1 MMNADA
7 FDTFSDIFSREPRP
21 SSIESEDQAMIK
33 RLVGYLSEWYPVN
46 PVVFGSILQSILS
59 KGKSCRNITE
69 NPLKTLGRRKKYIN
83 EIQSILSPIFTNELW
98 SNIEEIKS
106 LPNDSKKVEAAKEYH
121 EKLSRMEFL
130 DPKCE
135 GGSCLVEL
143 YTEIRD
149 AEDYLISVEG
159 HCIDLES
166 DIKIN
171 PGNFYGLDSSQSNV
185 NIAIVM
191 FYIAEEQAM
200 NKSYNRFK
208 SLCSLPDF
216 KPFTTP
222 LHIEKIQVDNKSTE
236 SFSISL
242 KGIKII
248 DHPMLSKIPDLR

>member
-1 MMNADA
+1 MTNADV
-7 FDTFSDIFSREPRP
+7 FDTFSDIFRREPRP

-33 RLVGYLSEWYPVN
+33 RLVGHLSEWYSVN
-46 PVVFGSILQSILS
+46 PVVFGGILQNILS
-59 KGKSCRNITE
+59 KGDSLRNITE
-69 NPLKTLGRRKKYIN
+69 APLKTLGSREEYISG
-83 EIQSILSPIFTNELW
+83 IQNILSPIFTNELR

-106 LPNDSKKVEAAKEYH
+106 LPNNSKKAEVAKEYH
-121 EKLSRMEFL
+121 EKLSQMEFL

-143 YTEIRD
+143 YTEIRE

-159 HCIDLES
+159 HCINLES

-171 PGNFYGLDSSQSNV
+171 PGNFYGMDSSQSNV

-191 FYIAEEQAM
+191 LYIAEEQAM
-200 NKSYNRFK
+200 NKSYTRFK
-208 SLCSLPDF
+208 SLCPLPDF

-222 LHIEKIQVDNKSTE
+222 LHIEKIQVSNKSPE
-236 SFSISL
+236 VFPISL

-248 DHPMLSKIPDLR
+248 DHPMLSPILNLH